1 MHLSS
6 SRLRLTLFAL
16 CLCVGAPLAPLH
28 AQTPAPVAPAPASPP
43 APVIKRQRVALVIG
57 VGSLGARPVLESAR
71 RDTEAVAA
79 ALRWGGFDVLLRLDP
94 TGADLRA
101 SVKEFRERLRADGIG
116 LIYFTGL
123 AAQVDGRNV
132 LLPSDMTLS
141 DALAAPAVT
150 TVLRAVGVPLQE
162 LVEALAGGADTPRL
176 LLVDAA
182 YRHPALARLTP
193 PGMARPRLP
202 VGTMALLGHA
212 PAALQEPPTV
222 APLPSPPPK
231 DLRELAAS
239 RFARV
244 VVDALTTPRI
254 SVPEALRAVRLAVA
268 DSSGGLTQPWLAGDT
283 FGREFLADAALL
295 EGPAP
300 TEGPAQTATASATSS
315 AQSSAGSSAGSVAAS
330 VAASGVAAAAAA
342 ATAPVSAAVAL
353 PAAPPSAP
361 APPAPALPEGDRRA
375 TDGRT
380 AQAPG
385 RGERPVYQVR
395 LSSYGHA
402 EGDILTYE
410 VTDTRKDELLL
421 TYTVAIEEV
430 RVDGQMQANGGR
442 LQLDAQ
448 GRVKGQR
455 EAEGP
460 ESTFDPAQE
469 TWWAR
474 PQAGESRVLAYKES
488 YVRADKTRGQIDWRG
503 TSQVG
508 SLRQME
514 TAAGDFDVLPIKSTG
529 QATNTPSG
537 GPATRLQFTR
547 TVWYAPKL
555 GMPVVIEIEDN
566 DEAGKPLRRERVEL
580 THAQQARTAN

>member
-1 MHLSS
+1 MPLSS
-6 SRLRLTLFAL
+6 TRLRLAL
-16 CLCVGAPLAPLH
+16 CGICLCVGMPLAPLH
-28 AQTPAPVAPAPASPP
+28 AQTPVPAATTAPSA
-43 APVIKRQRVALVIG
+43 KRQRLALVVGIG
-57 VGSLGARPVLESAR
+57 NLGPRLVLESAR
-71 RDTEAVAA
+71 RDSEAVAA

-94 TGADLRA
+94 SSTELRA
-101 SVKEFRERLRADGIG
+101 GIKEFRDRLQADGIG

-123 AAQVDGRNV
+123 AAQVDARNL
-132 LLPSDMTLS
+132 LLPADMTLS
-141 DALAAPAVT
+141 DALAAPAVA

-162 LVEALAGGADTPRL
+162 LVEAVAGGADSPRL

-193 PGMARPRLP
+193 PGLARQRLTP
-202 VGTMALLGHA
+202 GTMALLGHA
-212 PAALQEPPTV
+212 PAALQDVPTV
-222 APLPSPPPK
+222 APLPNPPPK

-244 VVDALTTPRI
+244 VIDALTTPRI

-268 DSSGGLTQPWLAGDT
+268 DSSGGLSQPWLAGDT
-283 FGREFLADAALL
+283 FGREFLADAVLL
-295 EGPAP
+295 EGPQP
-300 TEGPAQTATASATSS
+300 TGTTVTTGTTGTSITTAASSAAATAP
-315 AQSSAGSSAGSVAAS
+315 AS
-330 VAASGVAAAAAA
+330 TAAAAAA
-342 ATAPVSAAVAL
+342 LPVGQPTPTL
-353 PAAPPSAP
+353 TPP
-361 APPAPALPEGDRRA
+361 LPEGERRA

-385 RGERPVYQVR
+385 RGERPVYQAR
-395 LSSYGHA
+395 ISSYGHA
-402 EGDILTYE
+402 EGDILSYE
-410 VTDTRKDELLL
+410 VTDTRKDEVLLNYSVL
-421 TYTVAIEEV
+421 VEEV

-448 GRVKGQR
+448 GRVKSQR
-455 EAEGP
+455 DANGSEA
-460 ESTFDPAQE
+460 TFEPAQE

-474 PQAGESRVLAYKES
+474 PQAGESRILAYKES
-488 YVRADKTRGQIDWRG
+488 YVRADKQRGQIDWRG

-514 TAAGDFDVLPIKSTG
+514 TPAGDFDVLPIKSTG
-529 QATNTPSG
+529 QAVDTPQG
-537 GPATRLQFTR
+537 GPPSRLQFTR

-555 GMPVVIEIEDN
+555 GIPVVIEIEDN

>member
-1 MHLSS
+1 M
-6 SRLRLTLFAL
+6 
-16 CLCVGAPLAPLH
+16 
-28 AQTPAPVAPAPASPP
+28 
-43 APVIKRQRVALVIG
+43 
-57 VGSLGARPVLESAR
+57 
-71 RDTEAVAA
+71 AA
-79 ALRWGGFDVLLRLDP
+79 
-94 TGADLRA
+94 
-101 SVKEFRERLRADGIG
+101 
-116 LIYFTGL
+116 
-123 AAQVDGRNV
+123 
-132 LLPSDMTLS
+132 
-141 DALAAPAVT
+141 
-150 TVLRAVGVPLQE
+150 
-162 LVEALAGGADTPRL
+162 
-176 LLVDAA
+176 
-182 YRHPALARLTP
+182 
-193 PGMARPRLP
+193 
-202 VGTMALLGHA
+202 
-212 PAALQEPPTV
+212 
-222 APLPSPPPK
+222 
-231 DLRELAAS
+231 
-239 RFARV
+239 
-244 VVDALTTPRI
+244 
-254 SVPEALRAVRLAVA
+254 
-268 DSSGGLTQPWLAGDT
+268 
-283 FGREFLADAALL
+283 
-295 EGPAP
+295 
-300 TEGPAQTATASATSS
+300 
-315 AQSSAGSSAGSVAAS
+315 
-330 VAASGVAAAAAA
+330 
-342 ATAPVSAAVAL
+342 AAVAL
-353 PAAPPSAP
+353 PAAPPSAVAAP
-361 APPAPALPEGDRRA
+361 AIALPEGERRA

-455 EAEGP
+455 EADGP

-474 PQAGESRVLAYKES
+474 PQAGESRILAYKES

-537 GPATRLQFTR
+537 GAATRLQFTR

>member
-1 MHLSS
+1 MPLSS

-28 AQTPAPVAPAPASPP
+28 AQTPAPVAPPPASASPP

-162 LVEALAGGADTPRL
+162 LVEALAGGADNPRL

-283 FGREFLADAALL
+283 FGREYLADAALL

-300 TEGPAQTATASATSS
+300 TATAGATSS
-315 AQSSAGSSAGSVAAS
+315 AQSSAGSSAGS
-330 VAASGVAAAAAA
+330 GVAAAAAA
-342 ATAPVSAAVAL
+342 PVSAAVAAAAVVL
-353 PAAPPSAP
+353 PAAPPSAVAAP
-361 APPAPALPEGDRRA
+361 ATALPEGDRRA

-448 GRVKGQR
+448 GRVKSQR
-455 EAEGP
+455 QADGI
-460 ESTFDPAQE
+460 ESTFEPAQE

-474 PQAGESRVLAYKES
+474 PQVGESRVLAYKES
-488 YVRADKTRGQIDWRG
+488 YVRADKQRGQIDWRG

-508 SLRQME
+508 SQRQME

-529 QATNTPSG
+529 QAVDTPVG
-537 GPATRLQFTR
+537 GPPRRLQFTR

-566 DEAGKPLRRERVEL
+566 DEAGKPLRRERIEL

>member
-1 MHLSS
+1 M
-6 SRLRLTLFAL
+6 
-16 CLCVGAPLAPLH
+16 PLAPLH
-28 AQTPAPVAPAPASPP
+28 AQTPAAAANAPAPAPAAAPVLAP
-43 APVIKRQRVALVIG
+43 APAPAPAVKRQRLALVVGIG
-57 VGSLGARPVLESAR
+57 NLGARPVLESAR
-71 RDTEAVAA
+71 RDSEAVAA

-94 TGADLRA
+94 NAADLRA
-101 SVKEFRERLRADGIG
+101 SIKEFRDRLRADGIG

-123 AAQVDGRNV
+123 AAQVDARNL
-132 LLPSDMTLS
+132 LLPADMTLN
-141 DALAAPAVT
+141 DALAAPAAA

-162 LVEALAGGADTPRL
+162 LADALAGGADSPRL

-193 PGMARPRLP
+193 PGLARQRLAP
-202 VGTMALLGHA
+202 GTMALLGHA
-212 PAALQEPPTV
+212 PAALQDPPTV
-222 APLPSPPPK
+222 TPLPSPPPK

-268 DSSGGLTQPWLAGDT
+268 DSSGGLSQPWLAGDT
-283 FGREFLADAALL
+283 FGREFLADAVLL
-295 EGPAP
+295 EGPPPTAASTSVPTVPTVPTAPAAP
-300 TEGPAQTATASATSS
+300 TPSAVSTAPVT
-315 AQSSAGSSAGSVAAS
+315 
-330 VAASGVAAAAAA
+330 AAAAA
-342 ATAPVSAAVAL
+342 VIV
-353 PAAPPSAP
+353 APPVP
-361 APPAPALPEGDRRA
+361 VPVPVPVPPEGDRRA

-385 RGERPVYQVR
+385 RGERPVYQAR
-395 LSSYGHA
+395 ISSYGHA
-402 EGDILTYE
+402 EGDILSYQ
-410 VTDTRKDELLL
+410 VTDTRKDELLQS
-421 TYTVAIEEV
+421 YTVLIEEV
-430 RVDGQMQANGGR
+430 RVDGQMQANDGR
-442 LQLDAQ
+442 LKLDAQ
-448 GRVKGQR
+448 GRVKSQR
-455 EAEGP
+455 EADGL
-460 ESTFDPAQE
+460 ESTFEPAQE

-474 PQAGESRVLAYKES
+474 PQAGESRILAYKEI
-488 YVRADKTRGQIDWRG
+488 YVRADKQRGQIDWRG

-529 QATNTPSG
+529 QAVDTPVN